1 MGLYKHMRL
10 SRPIRILVNYLLVP
24 ILICWL
30 LFSIYHQIAQQQNLK
45 EAWSNITNSFTSQD
59 WWMLWIVILLVTVN
73 YGLEAKKWQLLIA
86 EVQQVSYLKSY
97 KAVLSGQSFAFN
109 TVNNVGE
116 YFGRIAHL
124 DEGKRLKAIS
134 VTIVGS
140 ISQFIVTLLM
150 GIGGLIYLRFY
161 ILDDTHFIQGL
172 NKYWIDGLIY
182 ALSVGTIV
190 LLLVYYE
197 IAWITK
203 LLEKVPY
210 IHKLSFFIVSV
221 EHLSKRKLTFIM
233 FLSIFRYTVFVLQ
246 YIILMH
252 LFKVD
257 IAMIT
262 TGWMVCVMFLV
273 LAIIPSIALAELGIR
288 GEISK
293 QIFGLLSTNI
303 LGITFSAALIW
314 FINRVLPA
322 LAGSLLLAGIKL
334 LKNKNI

>member
-1 MGLYKHMRL
+1 MEIKL
-10 SRPIRILVNYLLVP
+10 SKPLRILVNYLFVP
-24 ILICWL
+24 VLIFWL

-45 EAWSNITNSFTSQD
+45 QAWHNIAFTFTSTD
-59 WWMLWIVILLVTVN
+59 WWKLWIVVLLVVVN
-73 YGLEAKKWQLLIA
+73 YGLEAKKWQLLIS
-86 EVQQVSYLKSY
+86 EVQNISYWKSY

-116 YFGRIAHL
+116 YIGRIAHL
-124 DEGKRLKAIS
+124 NDGKRLKAIS
-134 VTIVGS
+134 VTLVGS

-150 GIGGLIYLRFY
+150 GISGLIYLRYF
-161 ILDDTHFIQGL
+161 ILDNTHFIIGI
-172 NKYWIDGLIY
+172 NKFWIDGLIY
-182 ALSVGTIV
+182 ALTVGTIV

-203 LLEKVPY
+203 LLEKVPF
-210 IHKLSFFIVSV
+210 IHKLSFFIVNV
-221 EHLSKRKLTFIM
+221 EHFTKRKLTLIF
-233 FLSIFRYTVFVLQ
+233 FLSFIRYTVFVLQ
-246 YIILMH
+246 YIILMR

-257 IAMIT
+257 IDIIA
-262 TGWMVCVMFLV
+262 TGWLVCVMFLV

-288 GEISK
+288 GEVSR
-293 QIFGLLSTNI
+293 QLFGLLSTNI

-334 LKNKNI
+334 LKKNDL

>member
-1 MGLYKHMRL
+1 
-10 SRPIRILVNYLLVP
+10 
-24 ILICWL
+24 
-30 LFSIYHQIAQQQNLK
+30 
-45 EAWSNITNSFTSQD
+45 
-59 WWMLWIVILLVTVN
+59 MLWVVIMLVVVN
-73 YGLEAKKWQLLIA
+73 YGLEAKKWHLLVS
-86 EVQQVSYLKSY
+86 EVQQISYGKAY

-124 DEGKRLKAIS
+124 EEGKRLKAIS

-140 ISQFIVTLLM
+140 ISQFIITLLM
-150 GIGGLIYLRFY
+150 GIGGLVYLRHY
-161 ILDDTHFIQGL
+161 ILDNTHFIQGV
-172 NKYWIDGLIY
+172 NKFWIDGLIY
-182 ALSVGTIV
+182 ALSAGTIV
-190 LLLVYYE
+190 LLLIYYE

-203 LLEKVPY
+203 LLEKVPF
-210 IHKLSFFIVSV
+210 IHKLSFFIVNV
-221 EHLSKRKLTFIM
+221 EHFTKRKLTTILL
-233 FLSIFRYTVFVLQ
+233 LSTLRYTVFVLQ
-246 YIILMH
+246 YIILMR

-257 IAMIT
+257 IAIIT

-293 QIFGLLSTNI
+293 QIFGLMSTNI

>member
-1 MGLYKHMRL
+1 MRL

-24 ILICWL
+24 VLIIWL
-30 LFSIYHQIAQQQNLK
+30 LFSIYHQIVQQQNL
-45 EAWSNITNSFTSQD
+45 EQAWQNISGSFTSKD
-59 WWMLWIVILLVTVN
+59 WWMLWVVIMLVVVN
-73 YGLEAKKWQLLIA
+73 YGLEAKKWHLLVS
-86 EVQQVSYLKSY
+86 EVQQISYGKAY

-124 DEGKRLKAIS
+124 EEGKRLKAIS

-140 ISQFIVTLLM
+140 ISQFIITLLM
-150 GIGGLIYLRFY
+150 VIGGLVYLRHY
-161 ILDDTHFIQGL
+161 ILDNTHFIQGV
-172 NKYWIDGLIY
+172 NKFWIDGLIY
-182 ALSVGTIV
+182 ALSAGTIV
-190 LLLVYYE
+190 LLLIYYE

-203 LLEKVPY
+203 LLEKVPF
-210 IHKLSFFIVSV
+210 IHKLSFFIVNV
-221 EHLSKRKLTFIM
+221 EHFTKRKLTTILL
-233 FLSIFRYTVFVLQ
+233 LSTLRYTVFVLQ
-246 YIILMH
+246 YIILMR

-257 IAMIT
+257 IAIIT

-293 QIFGLLSTNI
+293 QIFGLMSTNI

>member
-1 MGLYKHMRL
+1 MRL

-24 ILICWL
+24 VLIIWL
-30 LFSIYHQIAQQQNLK
+30 LFSIYHQIVQQQNL
-45 EAWSNITNSFTSQD
+45 EQAWQNISGSFTSKD
-59 WWMLWIVILLVTVN
+59 WWMLWVVIMLVVVN
-73 YGLEAKKWQLLIA
+73 YGLEAKKWHLLVS
-86 EVQQVSYLKSY
+86 EVQQISYGKAY

-124 DEGKRLKAIS
+124 EEGKRLKAIS

-140 ISQFIVTLLM
+140 ISQFIITLLM
-150 GIGGLIYLRFY
+150 GIGGLVYLRHY
-161 ILDDTHFIQGL
+161 ILDNTHFIQGV
-172 NKYWIDGLIY
+172 NKFWIDGLIY
-182 ALSVGTIV
+182 ALSAGTIV

-203 LLEKVPY
+203 LLEKVPF
-210 IHKLSFFIVSV
+210 IHKLSFFIVNV
-221 EHLSKRKLTFIM
+221 EHFTKRKLTTILL
-233 FLSIFRYTVFVLQ
+233 LSTLRYTVFVLQ
-246 YIILMH
+246 YIILMR

-257 IAMIT
+257 IAIIT

-293 QIFGLLSTNI
+293 QIFGLMSTNI